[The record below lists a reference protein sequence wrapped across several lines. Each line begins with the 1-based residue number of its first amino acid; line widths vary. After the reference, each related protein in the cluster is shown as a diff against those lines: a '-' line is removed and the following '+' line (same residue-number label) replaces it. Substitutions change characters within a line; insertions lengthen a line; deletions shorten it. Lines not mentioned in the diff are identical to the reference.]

1 MIFPLHFL
9 FVADE
14 PAAPVLD
21 ALRRAGYDP
30 RPHHVTTPTAAG
42 LALEQRAWDAV
53 LVGPGI
59 STALVWDVL
68 GWMQRYDDSPP
79 LFVVVDEA
87 LDADVVALIEG
98 GARDV
103 IPVSNLNRLGVAM
116 ARAMRDFRAPAPAP
130 SASSERPDPSDSAFY
145 ALAEHMPVGLYRST
159 EDGRILYANP
169 ALAQILGYESVEDLL
184 GEAIVERA
192 KYPREEFQRRIE
204 ADGEVRG
211 FEMQWERADGKKVV
225 TCENARAVRDA
236 HGALL
241 YYEGTMEDVTE
252 ERRALETER
261 HRVEQLEALVRFSTA
276 VDEARSSE
284 ALYSAVVRVI
294 EETMRGDAAVLL
306 GQSDGE
312 FDIRAWSKNIPYEEV
327 QVCRRQQVWATY
339 PLEATPLLV
348 RDERAVTGPKLVAPL
363 RAFMRRAGL
372 RALGSFPLL
381 HRGRVLGA
389 LVVFFQQPHA
399 FSEGELRMA
408 ETLAWHV
415 AGAISRWQAEAELR
429 DSETTLRTITDTTGH
444 VPYRLRFGADT
455 YDHLSPSIERIT
467 GYSPEALQAA
477 GGLDALTET
486 YRGIEGEALKEGQAD
501 AADHYLA
508 LHHLRTAKGDLRWIE
523 DNAYPWVDESGHTV
537 GLVGVLQDVTERHER
552 EAAAREQT
560 QRSLAQQRALNEL
573 AALDAD
579 TDTVLQR
586 ATAAAAETT
595 GTGRVGL
602 WLLDE
607 EAEEIRCH
615 HLTLHDGQ
623 RRREPSTISVEACA
637 DALSAHRVIVAP
649 DLDARPL
656 DPTLGLDEHTEA
668 GGVRAVL
675 IAPIRR
681 QSRVVGFV
689 TFEHVGT
696 PRTWTLDEQD
706 FAAAVADLAALVL
719 EQRQRAQAEAA
730 LRESERR
737 YRAISTLGTDCAHA
751 VRIEPD
757 GTTRLEWATDAFG
770 RITGYAPDEI
780 SGVDDIVALVHEDDR
795 AEAESKI
802 RRLAVGQTIE
812 VELRIVTKSGEERWI
827 CHRSRPVRD
836 EQGRVRCVY
845 STGQDV
851 TDRKRFEEAL
861 IAAREHAEELARNKS
876 TFLAN
881 MSHEIRTPLT
891 GIIGFAGVL
900 GEEVGE
906 EHREFAHLIK
916 RSGRRLLETINSVL
930 DLAQLESEGLEPAP
944 EPLDLTDEARQAVL
958 LLSPLAEE
966 KGLALDLHTGEDP
979 VMVSADPTCLHR
991 VFNNI
996 VGNAIKFTEEGEV
1009 TVTVRT
1015 EDERAHI
1022 EVRDTGVGIDAEF
1035 LPHLFNEFRQEVKK
1049 SDREGS
1055 GLGLAIT
1062 KKLVEFMDGTVSV
1075 ESAKGEGSAFTI
1087 TFPLIGTA
1095 AHSPKKQPRS
1105 AENDDTP
1112 SESVPEP
1119 AEAARSAE
1127 QTTAKPSKKATG
1139 GAANAPSDDTA
1150 EDRSD
1155 HPEDKAM
1162 LASILSQVDWPEPK
1176 RGDGETDEPVLSLF
1190 NEQLAAAIQ
1199 QADDEDDDTVSGDGV
1214 GTRQRRA
1221 PENTN
1226 RVLVVTDNATSRDRI
1241 VRGAGG
1247 VWMVETVVEARA
1259 VLNRMAQEQYA
1270 ALVIDVNVGGK
1281 QTGANVLRVVRALPG
1296 YGKVFAVALTAVKEE
1311 RDYAAKAGFNCCLQE
1326 PFTNTALLD
1335 ALRPA
1340 LSSEAS
1346 AK

>member
-1 MIFPLHFL
+1 MIFPLHL
-9 FVADE
+9 LLVADE
-14 PAAPVLD
+14 PAAPVLA

-30 RPHHVTTPTAAG
+30 RPHHVTTATAAG

-53 LVGPGI
+53 LVGPGVP
-59 STALVWDVL
+59 TASVWDVL
-68 GWMQRYDDSPP
+68 GWLERYDDSPP
-79 LFVVVDEA
+79 LFVVVEDA
-87 LDADVVALIEG
+87 LDADVVALLEG

-103 IPVSNLNRLGVAM
+103 VGMTHINRLGVSM
-116 ARAMRDFRAPAPAP
+116 ARAMRNIRALPAAP
-130 SASSERPDPSDSAFY
+130 PERPDASDSAFY

-192 KYPREEFQRRIE
+192 RYPREEFQRRIE

-211 FEMQWERADGKKVV
+211 FEMQWERADGQKVV

-284 ALYSAVVRVI
+284 ALYGAVVRVI

-327 QVCRRQQVWATY
+327 QVCRTQQVWATY

-348 RDERAVTGPKLVAPL
+348 RDERAVTGPNLVAPL

-381 HRGRVLGA
+381 HRGRLLGA
-389 LVVFFQQPHA
+389 LVVFYQKPHT
-399 FSEGELRMA
+399 FSEGALRMA

-486 YRGIEGEALKEGQAD
+486 YRGIEGEALKGGQAD
-501 AADHYLA
+501 AASHYLA
-508 LHHLRTAKGDLRWIE
+508 FHHLRTAKGELRWIE

-537 GLVGVLQDVTERHER
+537 GLVGVLQDVTERHKR
-552 EAAAREQT
+552 ETAAREQT

-586 ATAAAAETT
+586 ATAAAAATT

-607 EAEEIRCH
+607 GAGKIRCH

-623 RRREPSTISVEACA
+623 RRSDSSAISVKACA
-637 DALSAHRVIVAP
+637 DALSAHRVVVAP
-649 DLDARPL
+649 DLDVCPL
-656 DPTLGLDEHTEA
+656 DPALGLDAHTEA

-719 EQRQRAQAEAA
+719 EQQQRAQAEAA

-780 SGVDDIVALVHEDDR
+780 SGVADLVALVHEDHR

-836 EQGRVRCVY
+836 EQGRLRCVY

-944 EPLDLTDEARQAVL
+944 EPLDLTEEARQAVL

-966 KGLALDLHTGEDP
+966 KGLALNLHAEDDP

-996 VGNAIKFTEEGEV
+996 VGNAIKFTEQGEV

-1015 EDERAHI
+1015 EGERARI

-1087 TFPLIGTA
+1087 TFPLIVTA
-1095 AHSPKKQPRS
+1095 AHTPKKS
-1105 AENDDTP
+1105 ARPAETEDTP
-1112 SESVPEP
+1112 SESVPETV
-1119 AEAARSAE
+1119 EAARPAE
-1127 QTTAKPSKKATG
+1127 QSTAKPSKKKAPG
-1139 GAANAPSDDTA
+1139 DAANARSDDEA
-1150 EDRSD
+1150 EGHPD

-1162 LASILSQVDWPEPK
+1162 LASILSHVDWPEPK
-1176 RGDGETDEPVLSLF
+1176 SGDGETDEPVLSLF

-1199 QADDEDDDTVSGDGV
+1199 QADDEDDDTVSGDGPGARQS
-1214 GTRQRRA
+1214 GT

-1247 VWMVETVVEARA
+1247 VWAVETVVEARA

-1296 YGKVFAVALTAVKEE
+1296 YGKVFAVALTAAKEE